1 MCKVMKKFFVAVGVM
16 TVLAGAIFLVKYF
29 NTLRVQARTSELG
42 ADIDNLFA
50 GLQQF
55 KEHVGAYPVGG
66 NAQVVKALQGSNPK
80 NIIILVS
87 RKARVNEKG
96 EFVDP
101 WGTPLKVYFADNNVL
116 VRSAGP
122 NRRFDD
128 STSVEFD
135 DYIRSN

>member
-1 MCKVMKKFFVAVGVM
+1 MKKILAIIG
-16 TVLAGAIFLVKYF
+16 VLALVAAGVYLVKLY
-29 NTLRVQARTSELG
+29 NTQTVNARTAKLSI
-42 ADIDNLFA
+42 DVDNLFA
-50 GLQQF
+50 GLQQY
-55 KEHVGAYPVGG
+55 KDHVGSYPVGG
-66 NAQVVKALQGSNPK
+66 NAQVVKALLGQNPK

-87 RKARVNEKG
+87 RKTELNEKG

-101 WGTPLKVYFADNNVL
+101 WGTPLKIYFADNNVL

-128 STSVEFD
+128 STSIEFD

>member
-1 MCKVMKKFFVAVGVM
+1 MKKFLITVGA
-16 TVLAGAIFLVKYF
+16 LALVVGATYLVKYF
-29 NTLRVQARTSELG
+29 NTLRVQARTTELS

-50 GLQQF
+50 GLQQY
-55 KEHVGAYPVGG
+55 KEHVGSYPAGG
-66 NAQVVKALQGSNPK
+66 NAQVVKALQGQNAK
-80 NIIILVS
+80 NVIILVS

-101 WGTPLKVYFADNNVL
+101 WGTPLKIYFTDNNVL

-122 NRRFDD
+122 NRRFED

>member
-1 MCKVMKKFFVAVGVM
+1 MLIVMKKFFITIGVV
-16 TVLAGAIFLVKYF
+16 TVLAGAAYLVKYF

-42 ADIDNLFA
+42 SDIDNLFA
-50 GLQQF
+50 GLQQY
-55 KEHVGAYPVGG
+55 KEHVGSYPVGG
-66 NAQVVKALQGSNPK
+66 NAQVVKSLMGQNARNV
-80 NIIILVS
+80 IILVN

-101 WGTPLKVYFADNNVL
+101 WGTALKIYFTDNNVL

>member
-1 MCKVMKKFFVAVGVM
+1 MLRVMKKFFVAVGVM

-50 GLQQF
+50 GLQQY
-55 KEHVGAYPVGG
+55 KEHVGTYPVGG
-66 NAQVVKALQGSNPK
+66 NAQVVKALQGQNPK

-101 WGTPLKVYFADNNVL
+101 WGTALKVYFADNNVL